1 MLRNVDCYRRFGPIL
16 KGQSAFSSWIASSL
30 KIGPT
35 GCLETS
41 VTNYQLTLGNIQEER
56 RFHHTFKFLIQQPS
70 HHLMTYQLLTSSSNK
85 QEKISVQIPFPHS
98 KATRP
103 RAVNRRIVVSIRQRQ
118 KNFFTLKK
126 KHQSKPP
133 AEQAPGPLWAKRDDH
148 LTIYC

>member
-1 MLRNVDCYRRFGPIL
+1 MLRSVDCYRRFGPIF

-30 KIGPT
+30 KIGTT

-41 VTNYQLTLGNIQEER
+41 VTNYQLRLGNIQEER
-56 RFHHTFKFLIQQPS
+56 RFHHIFKFLNQQPS

-103 RAVNRRIVVSIRQRQ
+103 RAVNRRIVVSFRQGQ
-118 KNFFTLKK
+118 KNFFTLRKSTNPS
-126 KHQSKPP
+126 HPPSK
-133 AEQAPGPLWAKRDDH
+133 PLWAKRDDN